1 MAVYSPAPSY
11 PLPLAQFDSPSYESP
26 SGSSSSPSP
35 PTSRSSPPAR
45 QISRSER
52 MLMATLRR
60 ADEHEKAAAGDAD
73 PDYFSRAMDSAWS
86 RSQSVN
92 ASPTR
97 HYRKLPSHHSYLSPP
112 LMEGSRPPSPV
123 AARRLETD
131 GAVTRRGRTPSPSP
145 HPYAYRSASPR
156 NGHPAHPSLS
166 RTQTAPARS
175 QMHSSSRPSTPS
187 QLPRRSTSPAYG
199 YTNHSRRES
208 SGGTSAAP
216 AVSSPTAPSTSYQKR
231 TAHEEM
237 LRTRLESVLARQ
249 QQQDAAMTDASST
262 ATRSRGPSFSRTA
275 PATVPGQTPVGS
287 SSTTVTGDQ
296 WTWSQTANVP
306 AMYLSVAPAQVPS
319 SPKAST
325 RRSPSISRTT
335 GPQRTTSSSH
345 ISGMVSPSRIKESI
359 MITPPPSPP
368 HNSMHADSVSSAA
381 SSTSAS
387 RAPSQARQTL
397 GIGHPDGSRSPSQ
410 APSMSSCRVTPPP
423 FDARSASLA
432 LKEQHGYVSFSD
444 IEGLGEPDGMDAPA
458 SDDEGECTDERGRS
472 GKWWEVWRK

>member
-35 PTSRSSPPAR
+35 PASRSSPPAR

-60 ADEHEKAAAGDAD
+60 ADEHEKQAAVDTD
-73 PDYFSRAMDSAWS
+73 PDYFSRPMDAAWS

-112 LMEGSRPPSPV
+112 LMEGSRSPSPV

-131 GAVTRRGRTPSPSP
+131 GAATRRGRTPSPSP

-175 QMHSSSRPSTPS
+175 HMHSSSRPSTPS

-199 YTNHSRRES
+199 YHNHSRMES
-208 SGGTSAAP
+208 SGGASAA
-216 AVSSPTAPSTSYQKR
+216 AAACSPGPTSTSYQKR

-275 PATVPGQTPVGS
+275 PPTVPGQTPV
-287 SSTTVTGDQ
+287 STSNSTVTGDQ

-306 AMYLSVAPAQVPS
+306 SMHLSPAPGQVPS
-319 SPKAST
+319 SPKVST

-335 GPQRTTSSSH
+335 VPQRTTSSSH

-368 HNSMHADSVSSAA
+368 HNSMHADSVSSTT

-387 RAPSQARQTL
+387 RAHSQARQTL

-444 IEGLGEPDGMDAPA
+444 IEGLGEPEGMDAPP
-458 SDDEGECTDERGRS
+458 SDDEEGAEGRGRS
-472 GKWWEVWRK
+472 GKWWEGLWRK

>member
-35 PTSRSSPPAR
+35 PASRSSPPAR

-60 ADEHEKAAAGDAD
+60 ADEHEKAAAADTD
-73 PDYFSRAMDSAWS
+73 PDYFSRAMDSSWS

-112 LMEGSRPPSPV
+112 LMEDSRPSSP
-123 AARRLETD
+123 ATARRLETD

-156 NGHPAHPSLS
+156 AGYPAHPSLS

-175 QMHSSSRPSTPS
+175 HMHSSSRPSTPS

-199 YTNHSRRES
+199 YHDHSRRES
-208 SGGTSAAP
+208 SGGGSAAAAACSP
-216 AVSSPTAPSTSYQKR
+216 AATSTSHQKR
-231 TAHEEM
+231 AHEDM
-237 LRTRLESVLARQ
+237 LRSRLESVLARQ

-275 PATVPGQTPVGS
+275 PPTVPGQAPVATSGS
-287 SSTTVTGDQ
+287 TVTGDH

-306 AMYLSVAPAQVPS
+306 SMYLSAAPAQVPS

-368 HNSMHADSVSSAA
+368 HNSMHADSVSSAT

-397 GIGHPDGSRSPSQ
+397 GIGRPDGSRSPSQ

-444 IEGLGEPDGMDAPA
+444 IEGLGEPEGMDAPA
-458 SDDEGECTDERGRS
+458 SDEEGEEGAEGRGR

>member
-26 SGSSSSPSP
+26 SASSSSPSP
-35 PTSRSSPPAR
+35 PASRSSPPAR

-60 ADEHEKAAAGDAD
+60 AEEHEKAAGADAAD

-97 HYRKLPSHHSYLSPP
+97 HYRKLPSQHSYLSPP
-112 LMEGSRPPSPV
+112 LLEGSRAPSPV
-123 AARRLETD
+123 ASRRLDAD
-131 GAVTRRGRTPSPSP
+131 GAATRRGRTPSPSP
-145 HPYAYRSASPR
+145 HPYRSASPR
-156 NGHPAHPSLS
+156 VGYPTHPNLS

-175 QMHSSSRPSTPS
+175 HVHSLSRPSTPS

-199 YTNHSRRES
+199 HHNHSRRES
-208 SGGTSAAP
+208 SSGGPVPMASSP
-216 AVSSPTAPSTSYQKR
+216 NVSSTTHQKR
-231 TAHEEM
+231 TAHEEI
-237 LRTRLESVLARQ
+237 LRSRLEGVLARQ
-249 QQQDAAMTDASST
+249 QQQEAMMTDASST
-262 ATRSRGPSFSRTA
+262 TTRSRGPSFSRTA
-275 PATVPGQTPVGS
+275 PPTLPVQS
-287 SSTTVTGDQ
+287 SGTSSATVTGDH
-296 WTWSQTANVP
+296 WTWSQTANAP
-306 AMYLSVAPAQVPS
+306 AMYLTVAPS

-325 RRSPSISRTT
+325 RRSPSISRTS
-335 GPQRTTSSSH
+335 GPPPRTTSSSH

-368 HNSMHADSVSSAA
+368 HHHSLHADSSMSSAA

-397 GIGHPDGSRSPSQ
+397 GVGHPTGSRSPSQ
-410 APSMSSCRVTPPP
+410 APSTSSCRVTPPP
-423 FDARSASLA
+423 FDARTASLA
-432 LKEQHGYVSFSD
+432 LKQQRGYVSFCD
-444 IEGLGEPDGMDAPA
+444 IEGLGEPEGMDAPD
-458 SDDEGECTDERGRS
+458 SDEECEGAEDRGR